1 MEPAAKKVPSAA
13 PFCAARPL
21 GRRKGSRMAVLSDT
35 DILRRLRS
43 GSLVVDPFT
52 EANLT
57 PNGYD
62 LTLAQIQAGGRRMVA
77 AGKVTVRAGEW
88 FAVATRE
95 RVRFPD
101 DLTGELWLRSS
112 HIRKGLITAFG
123 RVDAGFE
130 GNLTLT
136 GFNAGRGTVDLEVGD
151 RYCQLVFVEL
161 TSKAAKPYARRSGN
175 YQGQSGITLDAFA
188 AKLRRAAKPR
198 GGKGR

>member
-1 MEPAAKKVPSAA
+1 
-13 PFCAARPL
+13 L
-21 GRRKGSRMAVLSDT
+21 GVLSDS
-35 DILRRLRS
+35 DILKRLRS
-43 GSLVVDPFT
+43 GSLGVDPFA

-62 LTLAQIQAGGRRMVA
+62 LTLAEIHVAGGRPRKSGTV
-77 AGKVTVRAGEW
+77 KVRPGAW
-88 FAVATRE
+88 FAVATAE

-136 GFNAGRGTVDLEVGD
+136 GFNAGRGTVELAVGD

-161 TSKAAKPYARRSGN
+161 TSKAAKPYSKRSGN
-175 YQGQSGITLDAFA
+175 YQGQTGITLDAFA
-188 AKLRRAAKPR
+188 PARKTPRAPGRRTR
-198 GGKGR
+198 R

>member
-1 MEPAAKKVPSAA
+1 
-13 PFCAARPL
+13 
-21 GRRKGSRMAVLSDT
+21 MAVLSDT
-35 DILRRLRS
+35 DILKRLRA
-43 GSLVVDPFT
+43 GSLGVDPFV

-62 LTLAQIQAGGRRMVA
+62 LTLAQVQVAGRRLTKTGTV
-77 AGKVTVRAGEW
+77 KVEPGEW

-95 RVRFPD
+95 RLRFPD

-136 GFNAGRGTVDLEVGD
+136 GFNAGTSTVDLQLGD

-161 TSKAAKPYARRSGN
+161 SSKAAKPYAKRSGN

-188 AKLRRAAKPR
+188 AKLRGGAKPR

>member
-1 MEPAAKKVPSAA
+1 
-13 PFCAARPL
+13 
-21 GRRKGSRMAVLSDT
+21 MAVLSDT
-35 DILRRLRS
+35 DILKRLRA
-43 GSLVVDPFT
+43 GTLGVDPFL

-62 LTLAQIQAGGRRMVA
+62 LTLAEIQVAGARRTGSGRVQVKP
-77 AGKVTVRAGEW
+77 GQW

-136 GFNAGRGTVDLEVGD
+136 GFNAGKGTVPLEVGD

-161 TSKAAKPYARRSGN
+161 TSKAAKPYAKRSGN

-188 AKLRRAAKPR
+188 ETLR
-198 GGKGR
+198 GGARARARKRR

>member
-1 MEPAAKKVPSAA
+1 MAKKVRVAA
-13 PFCAARPL
+13 PFCHRACSQARGERL
-21 GRRKGSRMAVLSDT
+21 AVLSDT
-35 DILRRLRS
+35 DILKRLRS
-43 GSLVVDPFT
+43 GSLGVDPFV

-62 LTLAQIQAGGRRMVA
+62 LTLGQIQVAGRRLVEK
-77 AGKVTVRAGEW
+77 GTVKLKPGGW

-136 GFNAGRGTVDLEVGD
+136 GFNAGKGTVQLSVGD

-161 TSKAAKPYARRSGN
+161 SSRAARPYAKRSGN
-175 YQGQSGITLDAFA
+175 YQGQSGITLDAFE
-188 AKLRRAAKPR
+188 AKLKGAAAPRRPKR
-198 GGKGR
+198 R